1 MIRAKLQ
8 IRGRDDSFIG
18 KPMEVEFRDMVAMR
32 KYIELHTALNSERI
46 AIEVISVEEFYNV
59 WERLMGYLGKWV

>member
-18 KPMEVEFRDMVAMR
+18 KPMEMEFRDMEAMR

-46 AIEVISVEEFYNV
+46 IIEVIGVEEFYSV
-59 WERLMGYLGKWV
+59 FERVLRYLRSWV